1 MKKSWVALLAVMLVV
16 AVLAIPAYAVE
27 EQGAAAAGFK
37 DVKDGYWAKAQ
48 IEQAV
53 AKGYVSGFPDGTFKP
68 EQRVSRAQFM
78 RMLADALKLPHVE
91 QGSPWYQPYVAA
103 LVESGIHKISDFDA
117 GYDSSLSR
125 LEMVKLAVRASVA
138 GIDTKPNAGDHNWLV
153 FIGTQSGILAGT
165 GAGKL
170 DLKGTSTRA
179 QAVAIIERILAVSE
193 GKKLPVDKYAMS
205 SAELAWH
212 RTNVFTVMPE
222 FFRTQYSYEVEQGV
236 DPIYKWDVSK
246 MTLEPKDGKYKGTIN
261 RIVAIDLAD
270 PKDPNRYLLGDINKL
285 QWYGNGTVIDG
296 VAEGFLL
303 KSQTNSYVIYFEGKL
318 DFNKDKKSYSELMPS
333 FGVLGAIPTV
343 DQRKDFREGNL
354 IQPASVFIKSLTDFP
369 AVVVPKKVQVTYRNL
384 VIQITTPSFMGVE
397 GQTNLIVDV
406 VGPGNPYVTS

>member
-1 MKKSWVALLAVMLVV
+1 MKKYWIALMAIMLVV
-16 AVLAIPAYAVE
+16 TVLAIPSYAVG
-27 EQGAAAAGFK
+27 EQGAAAGFK
-37 DVKDGYWAKAQ
+37 DVKSGYWAKAQ

-68 EQRVSRAQFM
+68 EEKVSRAQFM

-103 LVESGIHKISDFDA
+103 LVESGIHKTSDFYA
-117 GYDSSLSR
+117 QYDSSLSR

-138 GIDTKPNAGDHNWLV
+138 GIDTKPNAGDDNWLV

-179 QAVAIIERILAVSE
+179 QAVAIIERILGVSE

-222 FFRTQYSYEVEQGV
+222 FFRTQYPYEVKQGV
-236 DPIYKWDVSK
+236 DPIYKWDVSN
-246 MTLEPKDGKYKGTIN
+246 MTLEPKDGKYKGRIN
-261 RIVAIDLAD
+261 RVVAIDMAD

-285 QWYGNGTVIDG
+285 QWYGNGLIENG
-296 VAEGFLL
+296 VAEGFPL
-303 KSQTNSYVIYFEGKL
+303 KLQTNSYVLYFDGRLE
-318 DFNKDKKSYSELMPS
+318 FNKDTKLYSNSMPS
-333 FGVLGAIPTV
+333 FGVTGAIPTIN
-343 DQRKDFREGNL
+343 QKKGFREGHLN
-354 IQPASVFIKSLTDFP
+354 QPARVFIKGISDFP
-369 AVVVPKKVQVTYRNL
+369 AGVIPKKTEVKYDSL
-384 VIQITTPSFMGVE
+384 VLQIFTPSYMGVE
-397 GQTNLIVDV
+397 GQTNVIVDV
-406 VGPGNPYVTS
+406 AGPGNIYFIP